1 MSIRTE
7 DRSHPNGT
15 NPVPRRLPHAGFA
28 VVSPGTAS
36 ANDACEDFI
45 RMMIVYD
52 EMGDR
57 ATADAIWDN
66 LRRDG
71 CV

>member
-1 MSIRTE
+1 MFRKRIAKIGAT
-7 DRSHPNGT
+7 T
-15 NPVPRRLPHAGFA
+15 AVMVMAVAGFA
-28 VVSPGTAS
+28 VISPGTAS

-45 RMMIVYD
+45 RMMIIYD

-66 LRRDG
+66 LQRDG

>member
-1 MSIRTE
+1 MSKRIAKIGATLAV
-7 DRSHPNGT
+7 SALT
-15 NPVPRRLPHAGFA
+15 AAGLA
-28 VVSPGTAS
+28 VISPGTAS

-45 RMMIVYD
+45 RMMIAYD

-57 ATADAIWDN
+57 ATADGIWSN
-66 LRRDG
+66 LVRDG